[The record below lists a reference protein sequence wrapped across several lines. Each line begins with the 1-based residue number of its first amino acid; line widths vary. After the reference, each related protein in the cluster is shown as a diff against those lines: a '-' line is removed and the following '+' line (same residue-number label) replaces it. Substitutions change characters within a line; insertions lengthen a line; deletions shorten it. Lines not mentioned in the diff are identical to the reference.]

1 MAKHTHDDLFE
12 GTTMTFGE
20 HIEELRVA
28 LFRSLA
34 GVAVG
39 CVIGFFVA
47 NSVVRFFQGPLEKAM
62 VNYYLDRGLAELKLQ
77 YPEGVPYEVE
87 QLVVRDGLVPDELL
101 IETTRLLER
110 VQTLFGASI
119 DLPIKPYQF
128 TVDDLAT
135 GRERDLAAQ
144 IVKGGAGKTAS
155 PQQRLWQ
162 ELSEEQQSALRKIA
176 DGSGDVS
183 AKERT
188 QLIGILNQL
197 AAKTDLYNS
206 AEFKSLTGVD
216 ANAVTQLREQLA
228 DVKADQLASGENADR
243 VMRLN
248 KMLFV
253 GLFPEEL
260 RPPRINMLALPTWRP
275 AKVKFQ
281 VLNAQEAF
289 MIWMKAALVSGLVI
303 SAPWVFVQIWNFVAA
318 GLYPHEK
325 NYVYLYMPI
334 SLALFLAGAS
344 LAFFAVF
351 EPVLNFLFK
360 FNSGMNAEFEPRI
373 GEWLGFVL
381 ILPLGFGLSFQ
392 LPLVMLFLNRIGVV
406 SLDLYVGQW
415 RIAVLAIFL
424 IAMVLT
430 PADPISMLL
439 MALPL
444 CVLYLLGIIMC
455 KYMPKGRNP
464 FAEAYEP

>member
-248 KMLFV
+248 KMLLV

-334 SLALFLAGAS
+334 SLALFLA
-344 LAFFAVF
+344 
-351 EPVLNFLFK
+351 
-360 FNSGMNAEFEPRI
+360 
-373 GEWLGFVL
+373 
-381 ILPLGFGLSFQ
+381 
-392 LPLVMLFLNRIGVV
+392 
-406 SLDLYVGQW
+406 
-415 RIAVLAIFL
+415 
-424 IAMVLT
+424 
-430 PADPISMLL
+430 
-439 MALPL
+439 
-444 CVLYLLGIIMC
+444 
-455 KYMPKGRNP
+455 
-464 FAEAYEP
+464 